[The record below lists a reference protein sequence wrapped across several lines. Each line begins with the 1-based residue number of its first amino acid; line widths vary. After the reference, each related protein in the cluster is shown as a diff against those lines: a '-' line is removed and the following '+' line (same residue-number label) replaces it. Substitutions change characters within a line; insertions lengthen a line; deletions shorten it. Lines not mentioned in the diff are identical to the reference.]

1 MKKSHRVITSVALAI
16 ASLGVSIG
24 AQAQSNTA
32 NSSNTMS
39 AYTPGNAYVELG
51 IGKSDYSLSN
61 GIGIF
66 GAEQGD
72 SSYSIRG
79 GSYFNN
85 NLGMELGYSDLGRIN
100 RAGGTTSADVLSVS
114 LIGKLPLSPS
124 FNLLGKVGTTW
135 SRTKVSS
142 ALNSGV
148 VAGDDG
154 GFGLSYGVGGE
165 FAFNPQW
172 SAALEYESYNLK
184 FPGDRTERVGNTT
197 LSARYH
203 F

>member
-1 MKKSHRVITSVALAI
+1 MKTSHRVITSVALAI
-16 ASLGVSIG
+16 ASLGVSVG
-24 AQAQSNTA
+24 AQAQSNTT
-32 NSSNTMS
+32 NPNNNFST
-39 AYTPGNAYVELG
+39 YTPGSAYVDLG
-51 IGKSDYSLSN
+51 VGKSDFALGN

-72 SSYSIRG
+72 TSYSIRG

-85 NLGMELGYSDLGRIN
+85 NFGMELGYTDLGRIS
-100 RAGGTTSADVLSVS
+100 RAGGNTSADVLGLSVV
-114 LIGKLPLSPS
+114 GKLPLSPS

-142 ALNSGV
+142 NPASGV

-165 FAFNPQW
+165 LAFNPQW
-172 SAALEYESYNLK
+172 SAVLQYESYNLK
-184 FPGDRTERVGNTT
+184 FAGDRTERVGNTT